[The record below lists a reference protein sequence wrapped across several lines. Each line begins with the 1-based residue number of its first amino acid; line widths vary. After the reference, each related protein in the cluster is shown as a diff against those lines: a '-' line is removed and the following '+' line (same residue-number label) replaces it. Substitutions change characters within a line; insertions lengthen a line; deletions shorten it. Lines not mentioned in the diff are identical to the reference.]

1 MEFNVENY
9 LSNLSYINKD
19 FEAIW
24 DEILETVPK
33 LTNKW
38 KPNEANESDPLV
50 VLLKEL
56 AIIADKLNY
65 NIDKNILELF
75 PSTLTQERSAH
86 NVYESLGYSP
96 DWYVSAITNV
106 TLTYNGMV
114 GDSLPTNISGITVN
128 TTTVT
133 LPQFTTLSNNDQTT
147 TYVTLAPV
155 NIYVGIVKNY
165 TVPAIEGTIN
175 DFEINGSTQITSA
188 NLDSQNRL
196 YFTENNIAQ
205 NGIFISY
212 DPDFT
217 SYSYIDE
224 NDSNINDTTAWL
236 RVDNLNQYMAGSRV
250 YKLGV
255 DAVTNSIYIQF
266 PDDIGNL
273 IQNGIYIKYI
283 LSSGEEGNVGKGD
296 ITSFLN
302 DIYLEISGTD
312 TGDGTT
318 ATITNSNITINNTQ
332 ATQNGSDPLD
342 IDEMRSQFNRIV
354 GVFDTLV
361 SLRDYENYIYEYEYS
376 TGDNIVSN
384 IKVSD
389 RYNDLYDTLT
399 YITMDTE
406 SGDMSETTSV
416 ISNNNEAL
424 MTAYDLRLYP
434 LYPVE
439 SINNKND
446 FDATF
451 NLGEALPNDHLN
463 ILQDNIEDMLN
474 DSGVKCISHDFVPPR
489 DPIRVNY
496 DLEGQIYLQSV
507 VSSTEAA
514 SILSSVEQKLFK
526 TLNARE
532 LNWGEML
539 DYGTVVDNIKAA
551 DDRIQYVA
559 LNAIN
564 YNSTDDS
571 NVTTDFNIIVRNI
584 LAGNKAWTE
593 FSPFS
598 YNYNQID
605 TTTYP
610 SNNNQ
615 ITSIQTT
622 IYGNGTSTITGNA
635 YLVNKNETL
644 SILIPQYN
652 QITQYGNY
660 LYYLAI
666 GTGTIPSNT
675 PTKLA
680 EGQTIYFFNTR
691 DEAENAKEESTNNA
705 LNNAPYKIT
714 SGSIITASAQVEF
727 GAKNTVA
734 VINMGSSITITT
746 LEKATG
752 KLTAS
757 NNYSTGSNEYNL
769 YVATNSN
776 GLVEAFKTNDGQY
789 TLLSNEYLFYT
800 DIVGAE
806 LGIIG
811 EGTTLQLEGIGIN
824 NLYKIDNNSEVSNLV
839 DGSRPSNYMSWTQ
852 ISSAN
857 GTSSGNIYYSREI
870 KYTLNKLYTF
880 GENYLIEFGTY
891 NNEQF
896 TITKDNITFTPNIF
910 TPLSNI
916 TAIRY
921 QLLTHNEDGSYTTSD
936 QYEYLSSLLSGDE
949 FQYLIRY
956 SLVTG
961 PGIEQEI
968 AALNATTLNSIK
980 TNLNSGINIAATS
993 QSIVVNYNGGT
1004 SVNINKSTSAN
1015 STYIQSSMLISYQG
1029 GSELNISANEA
1040 NLSLISYGV
1049 DNVINISA
1057 KGFTTF
1063 NNLLGNNI
1071 SGNEANITI
1080 PGNTSSCALLGL
1092 LGSNNPY
1099 VPDYY
1104 IIRSNINIG
1113 LNKNDETW
1121 TLANINGTTT
1131 DFSNLNYTAIT
1142 IPKIANI
1149 NAIYYNSN
1157 TSSNANL
1164 NSLLTGADNASL
1176 DYVKLGTD
1184 QIYNLNYCP
1193 MYEPDPNNIIPD
1205 PTLPNTYFLSQHPYN
1220 KYSIPHLNSY
1230 ANLIISPLSI
1240 TQ

>member
-1 MEFNVENY
+1 MKFNVENY

-19 FEAIW
+19 FESLW

-75 PSTLTQERSAH
+75 PATLTQERSAY

-96 DWYVSAITNV
+96 DWYVSATTNI

-114 GDSLPTNISGITVN
+114 GDSLPTSISGVEVN

-133 LPQFTTLSNNDQTT
+133 LPQFTTLSNDDQTI
-147 TYVTLAPV
+147 TYVTLTPV
-155 NIYVGIVKNY
+155 NIYVGIVSNY
-165 TVPAIEGTIN
+165 TVPTIEGTIN

-188 NLDSQNRL
+188 NLDNQNRL

-236 RVDNLNQYMAGSRV
+236 RVDNLNQYVAGSRV
-250 YKLGV
+250 YKLGI
-255 DAVTNSIYIQF
+255 DAVTNKVYIQF

-283 LSSGEEGNVGKGD
+283 LSSGEEGNVGRGD

-302 DIYLEISGTD
+302 DINLEILGTD

-406 SGDMSETTSV
+406 SGDMSETTNV
-416 ISNNNEAL
+416 ISNNDEAL

-434 LYPVE
+434 LCPVE

-463 ILQDNIEDMLN
+463 VLQDNIEDMLN
-474 DSGVKCISHDFVPPR
+474 DSGVKCVSHDFVPPR

-514 SILSSVEQKLFK
+514 SILSSVEQRLFE

-559 LNAIN
+559 LNAID
-564 YNSTDDS
+564 YNSIDDGS
-571 NVTTDFNIIVRNI
+571 VTTDFNIIVRNI

-598 YNYNQID
+598 YNYNQIG

-610 SNNNQ
+610 SNNDQ

-622 IYGNGTSTITGNA
+622 IYGNGTSGAITGNA

-652 QITQYGNY
+652 QVTQYGNY
-660 LYYLAI
+660 LYYVAI
-666 GTGTIPSNT
+666 GTGIIPSNT

-680 EGQTIYFFNTR
+680 EDQTIYFFNTR
-691 DEAENAKEESTNNA
+691 DEAENAIKENTDNA
-705 LNNAPYKIT
+705 FNNAPYKIT
-714 SGSIITASAQVEF
+714 KGSIITASAQVEF
-727 GAKNTVA
+727 TTKAIA
-734 VINMGSSITITT
+734 VSKNMGSSITITT

-752 KLTAS
+752 TLTAS

-776 GLVEAFKTNDGQY
+776 GLVEAFKTDDGQY

-811 EGTTLQLEGIGIN
+811 EGTTLQLEGTGIN

-852 ISSAN
+852 INDAN
-857 GTSSGNIYYSREI
+857 NISSGNIYYNRKI
-870 KYTLNKLYTF
+870 KYTLNELYTF

-891 NNEQF
+891 NNEKF
-896 TITKDNITFTPNIF
+896 TITKDNITFTPNVF
-910 TPLSNI
+910 TPLSKI

-921 QLLTHNEDGSYTTSD
+921 QLLTHNENGSYTTSD
-936 QYEYLSSLLSGDE
+936 QYEYLPSLLSKDE

-956 SLVTG
+956 SLITG

-968 AALNATTLNSIK
+968 ASLNTTTLNTIE
-980 TNLNSGINIAATS
+980 TNLNDGADIAFTS
-993 QSIVVNYNGGT
+993 QSIVVNYNNGT
-1004 SVNINKSTSAN
+1004 SANINKGTSTN

-1029 GSELNISANEA
+1029 GSILNISANEA

-1049 DNVINISA
+1049 DNVVNISA

-1063 NNLLGNNI
+1063 NDLLGDSI

-1080 PGNTSSCALLGL
+1080 PGNISSCALLGL

-1099 VPDYY
+1099 IPDYY
-1104 IIRSNINIG
+1104 IIKSNTNMG
-1113 LNKNDETW
+1113 LSKNNETW
-1121 TLANINGTTT
+1121 ALANIDGDTT
-1131 DFSNLNYTAIT
+1131 DFNDLNYTAIT

-1149 NAIYYNSN
+1149 EAIYYNSN

-1164 NSLLTGADNASL
+1164 NSLLTGVN
-1176 DYVKLGTD
+1176 YTKLGTD

-1230 ANLIISPLSI
+1230 ANLVISPLSI
-1240 TQ
+1240 KQ

>member
-1 MEFNVENY
+1 MKFNVENY

-19 FEAIW
+19 FESIW

-75 PSTLTQERSAH
+75 PATLTQERSAY

-96 DWYVSAITNV
+96 DWYVSATTNI

-114 GDSLPTNISGITVN
+114 GDSLPTSIDGVTVN

-133 LPQFTTLSNNDQTT
+133 LPQFTTLSNDDQTT

-155 NIYVGIVKNY
+155 NIYVGIVSNY
-165 TVPAIEGTIN
+165 TVPTIEGTIN

-224 NDSNINDTTAWL
+224 NDSSTNDTTAWL

-250 YKLGV
+250 YKLGI
-255 DAVTNSIYIQF
+255 DAVTNNVYIQF

-283 LSSGEEGNVGKGD
+283 LSSGEEGNVGRGD
-296 ITSFLN
+296 ITLFLN
-302 DIYLEISGTD
+302 DINLEIPYTD
-312 TGDGTT
+312 TGDGTA
-318 ATITNSNITINNTQ
+318 ATIINSNITINNTQ

-342 IDEMRSQFNRIV
+342 IDEMRSQFNKIV

-389 RYNDLYDTLT
+389 RYNDLHDTLT

-406 SGDMSETTSV
+406 SGDMSETTDV

-446 FDATF
+446 FDVTF
-451 NLGEALPNDHLN
+451 NLGEALPNDYLN
-463 ILQDNIEDMLN
+463 VLQDNIEDMLN
-474 DSGVKCISHDFVPPR
+474 DSGVKCISHNFVLPR

-514 SILSSVEQKLFK
+514 SILSSVEQRLFE

-564 YNSTDDS
+564 YNSIDDG
-571 NVTTDFNIIVRNI
+571 NITTDFNVIVRNI

-598 YNYNQID
+598 YNYNQIG

-610 SNNNQ
+610 SNNDQ

-622 IYGNGTSTITGNA
+622 IYGNGTSGAITGNA

-652 QITQYGNY
+652 QVTQYGNY
-660 LYYLAI
+660 LYYVAI
-666 GTGTIPSNT
+666 GTGTIPSNI
-675 PTKLA
+675 PTELK

-691 DEAENAKEESTNNA
+691 DEAENAITESTNNA
-705 LNNAPYKIT
+705 LNNAPYKIA
-714 SGSIITASAQVEF
+714 SGSIIIASTQVEF
-727 GAKNTVA
+727 GAKGTVA

-752 KLTAS
+752 TLTAS
-757 NNYSTGSNEYNL
+757 NNYSTGSNRYNL

-776 GLVEAFKTNDGQY
+776 GLVDAFKTNDGQY

-811 EGTTLQLEGIGIN
+811 EGTTLQLKGIGIN
-824 NLYKIDNNSEVSNLV
+824 NLYLIDNNSEVSNLV

-852 ISSAN
+852 INSDN

-870 KYTLNKLYTF
+870 KYTLNELYTF

-896 TITKDNITFTPNIF
+896 TITENNITFTPNKF
-910 TPLSNI
+910 TPLQNI

-968 AALNATTLNSIK
+968 ASLNTTTLNTIE
-980 TNLNSGINIAATS
+980 TNLNDGADIAFTS
-993 QSIVVNYNGGT
+993 QAITVNYNNGT
-1004 SVNINKSTSAN
+1004 SVNINKGTSTN

-1029 GSELNISANEA
+1029 GSALNISANEA

-1049 DNVINISA
+1049 DNVVNISA

-1063 NNLLGNNI
+1063 NDLLGNNI

-1080 PGNTSSCALLGL
+1080 PGNASSCALLGL

-1104 IIRSNINIG
+1104 IVKSNTNIG

-1121 TLANINGTTT
+1121 TLVNIDGDTT
-1131 DFSNLNYTAIT
+1131 DFNDLNYTAIT

-1149 NAIYYNSN
+1149 EAIYYNSN

-1164 NSLLTGADNASL
+1164 NSLLTGVN
-1176 DYVKLGTD
+1176 YTKLGTD

-1193 MYEPDPNNIIPD
+1193 MYEPNPNNIILD

-1220 KYSIPHLNSY
+1220 KYSIPHLNNY
-1230 ANLIISPLSI
+1230 ANLVISPLSI